1 MDLRQG
7 ILSELL
13 SSQQPVV
20 VSNVRDGQVLGMNT
34 MARERFGDAEK
45 VPELFGLRGAAAQ
58 SYTEIDYDTHAFDF
72 MNVELDDMGEVVLD
86 SVIIREG
93 GESLRV
99 DSICPR
105 GYGNHVDCLNKYELA
120 SRQQLWTSALGD
132 VSETVSMLL
141 RAAMF
146 VYAADRSFIF
156 EVDPDLE
163 CVVDIYSESRTGFSD
178 EIANIRKTD
187 EFGVR
192 TMLDAWER
200 QLPLHGESYV
210 KSEQKDELKEQ
221 LYKGMEAWNYVMV
234 PFPVRSGM
242 RCFVCLDGFHRFAD
256 RPENLSVLRNIA
268 ILAAGELHTERMR
281 GSAISAAN
289 LSRALSR
296 APENQ
301 LMVYL
306 LGGLTICTG
315 LGIQHEDNLSSV
327 QCWTFFI
334 YLLCNRHRV
343 VPIYELAEII
353 WPDSVIDDPY
363 SLIKNLAFR
372 TRKMFDSICPV
383 PVITAG
389 GGTYSINRELSV
401 WVDAEEFEKLAQKAL
416 NDNLPQAQR
425 LAAGKKALE
434 MYKGSFMPNFDA
446 EIWLSAKINY
456 YRVLFNDLLKNHILL
471 LRETG
476 KTRELLRIVANA
488 ANIEELDS
496 EINTLTLE
504 ILFRAKM
511 YRSAKNYYNV
521 VKKHLSPEENRRISK
536 LMKEII

>member
-58 SYTEIDYDTHAFDF
+58 SYTELDYDTHAFDF
-72 MNVELDDMGEVVLD
+72 MNVELHDMGEVVLD

-192 TMLDAWER
+192 TMLDA
-200 QLPLHGESYV
+200 
-210 KSEQKDELKEQ
+210 
-221 LYKGMEAWNYVMV
+221 
-234 PFPVRSGM
+234 
-242 RCFVCLDGFHRFAD
+242 
-256 RPENLSVLRNIA
+256 
-268 ILAAGELHTERMR
+268 
-281 GSAISAAN
+281 
-289 LSRALSR
+289 
-296 APENQ
+296 
-301 LMVYL
+301 
-306 LGGLTICTG
+306 
-315 LGIQHEDNLSSV
+315 
-327 QCWTFFI
+327 
-334 YLLCNRHRV
+334 
-343 VPIYELAEII
+343 
-353 WPDSVIDDPY
+353 
-363 SLIKNLAFR
+363 
-372 TRKMFDSICPV
+372 
-383 PVITAG
+383 
-389 GGTYSINRELSV
+389 
-401 WVDAEEFEKLAQKAL
+401 
-416 NDNLPQAQR
+416 
-425 LAAGKKALE
+425 
-434 MYKGSFMPNFDA
+434 
-446 EIWLSAKINY
+446 
-456 YRVLFNDLLKNHILL
+456 
-471 LRETG
+471 
-476 KTRELLRIVANA
+476 
-488 ANIEELDS
+488 
-496 EINTLTLE
+496 
-504 ILFRAKM
+504 
-511 YRSAKNYYNV
+511 
-521 VKKHLSPEENRRISK
+521 
-536 LMKEII
+536 

>member
-58 SYTEIDYDTHAFDF
+58 SYTELDYDTHAFDF
-72 MNVELDDMGEVVLD
+72 MNVELHDMGEVVLD

-242 RCFVCLDGFHRFAD
+242 RCFVCLDGFHRFAA

-372 TRKMFDSICPV
+372 TRKMLDSICPV

>member
-1 MDLRQG
+1 MNLGWG
-7 ILSELL
+7 ILPELL
-13 SSQQPVV
+13 DSPQPVV
-20 VSNVRDGQVLGMNT
+20 ISSAGDGRVLDMNSA
-34 MARERFGDAEK
+34 ARELFGDGER
-45 VPELFGLRGAAAQ
+45 VPELFGLDEGAER
-58 SYTEIDYDTHAFDF
+58 SYAGLDFEARAFDF
-72 MNVELDDMGEVVLD
+72 MCVELRGTGEVILD
-86 SVIIREG
+86 SALFREG
-93 GESLRV
+93 EELLRV
-99 DSICPR
+99 DSVCPK
-105 GYGNHVDCLNKYELA
+105 GYSSHADCLNKYELA
-120 SRQQLWTSALGD
+120 SHGQSWNGACGD
-132 VSETVSMLL
+132 VSRTVSMLL

-146 VYAADRSFIF
+146 VYAADRGFIF

-178 EIANIRKTD
+178 EISNIRKTD

-200 QLPLHGESYV
+200 QKPLHGESYV

-242 RCFVCLDGFHRFAD
+242 RCFVCLDGFHRFAA

-281 GSAISAAN
+281 GSAVSAAN
-289 LSRALSR
+289 LSRALSQ

-301 LMVYL
+301 LQVYL
-306 LGGLTICTG
+306 LGGLAIRTG
-315 LGIQHEDNLSSV
+315 LGIQQEENLSAV

-343 VPIYELAEII
+343 VPVYELAEII

-372 TRKMFDSICPV
+372 TRKLFDSISPV

-389 GGTYSINRELSV
+389 GGTYSINRALSV
-401 WVDAEEFEKLAQKAL
+401 WVDAEEFEKLAHKAL
-416 NDNLPQAQR
+416 SGSLPRAQR
-425 LAAGKKALE
+425 LAAGKRALE
-434 MYKGSFMPNFDA
+434 MYRGSFLPNFDA

-456 YRVLFNDLLKNHILL
+456 YRVLFNDLLKSHILL
-471 LRETG
+471 LRDTG

-496 EINTLTLE
+496 EINALTLE
-504 ILFRAKM
+504 ILLQAKM
-511 YRSAKNYYNV
+511 YRSAKNFYNV
-521 VKKHLSPEENRRISK
+521 IKKQLSPEENRRLSK
-536 LMKEII
+536 LLQETI